1 MSLITFEN
9 VGLRYSTGPEILT
22 DVSFDLAPGSF
33 HFLTGPSGAGKTS
46 LMKLLYLGQKPTRG
60 SIKIMDRDILGLSRG
75 QVTRLRRQIGIVF
88 QNFRLLNHL
97 SAFDNVALPL
107 RATGMDEHKIRKNVI
122 ELLEWVGLGD
132 CLHALPVTLSGGEQQ
147 RVAIARAIINR
158 PKILLADE
166 PTGNVDRKIGMKL
179 LYLFE
184 ELNRLGTT
192 IVIATHDQEIIEQ
205 FDRPVLRME
214 NGHVHQSLDGLR
226 SSLSSMPENP
236 L

>member
-1 MSLITFEN
+1 
-9 VGLRYSTGPEILT
+9 
-22 DVSFDLAPGSF
+22 
-33 HFLTGPSGAGKTS
+33 
-46 LMKLLYLGQKPTRG
+46 
-60 SIKIMDRDILGLSRG
+60 
-75 QVTRLRRQIGIVF
+75 
-88 QNFRLLNHL
+88 
-97 SAFDNVALPL
+97 
-107 RATGMDEHKIRKNVI
+107 
-122 ELLEWVGLGD
+122 
-132 CLHALPVTLSGGEQQ
+132 
-147 RVAIARAIINR
+147 
-158 PKILLADE
+158 
-166 PTGNVDRKIGMKL
+166 MKL